1 MHFSAST
8 SLAVLLAVMTPVS
21 AWRATFYDQWFCN
34 PKDDTQ
40 YRSISGDTDGA
51 CYIFGKDMP
60 GTACEKFTNG
70 GVNKGACDGEAFVPQ
85 AVLVQP
91 GTACE
96 VFADDNCEVAVRRYW
111 STDGYPYCGVYD
123 AGIGFSISPIKS
135 FHCLPSSNTD
145 NRGRD

>member
-1 MHFSAST
+1 LYLHSIA
-8 SLAVLLAVMTPVS
+8 
-21 AWRATFYDQWFCN
+21 ATFYDQWFCN

-51 CYIFGKDMP
+51 CYTFGKDMP

-70 GVNKGACDGEAFVPQ
+70 GVNKGACDGEAFVPE

-96 VFADDNCEVAVRRYW
+96 VFADDNCEVIGRRMVTPIVECTTPELV
-111 STDGYPYCGVYD
+111 SVSRLSSR
-123 AGIGFSISPIKS
+123 SIV
-135 FHCLPSSNTD
+135 
-145 NRGRD
+145 